1 MTAVVWVH
9 ADALSRQH
17 PVFAAAPEG
26 ARAVYV
32 WDADDLARR
41 GWSLKR
47 CVFVLECLAGMNVE
61 ILQGTTANVLAT
73 FGAARIFTAVTP
85 DPRRLDIIETL
96 AAKIVTVPPDPFVTV
111 PDGTDMGRF
120 FRYWNK
126 AKRSALRPSDTNPIT
141 QGTPS

>member
-1 MTAVVWVH
+1 MSAVIWLH

-17 PVFAAAPEG
+17 PVFNEAPER
-26 ARAVYV
+26 ARVIYV

-47 CVFVLECLAGMNVE
+47 CVFVLECLAEMGVE
-61 ILQGTTANVLAT
+61 ILQGRPLDVLTAMDVD
-73 FGAARIFTAVTP
+73 RIFTPATP
-85 DPRRLDIIETL
+85 DPIRIEIIKAL
-96 AAKIVTVPPDPFVTV
+96 GAKISVVQSDPFVTV

-126 AKRSALRPSDTNPIT
+126 AKRSAMQPTRNRSTEPRK
-141 QGTPS
+141 TP